1 MGRNLRDDFLIV
13 TPTVKELEVEVKA
26 EMLKR
31 VWTISMVSILN
42 LTNKYPIQLETII
55 SVG

>member
-26 EMLKR
+26 EIVKESLDN
-31 VWTISMVSILN
+31 LN
-42 LTNKYPIQLETII
+42 GIYFKLNQ
-55 SVG
+55 